1 MSITTTQPTATYDH
15 SNFPG
20 SPWEQGQAR
29 GAALAEGLVRLG
41 AKFGISFEGP
51 LHINSRG
58 EINLTVADGK
68 TYGSELADI
77 IRANSARCGAFQG
90 AHIHELNT
98 WCYMHHFNVQKML
111 EGAGV

>member
-1 MSITTTQPTATYDH
+1 MDMTTTQTAYSH
-15 SNFPG
+15 INFPG
-20 SPWEQGQAR
+20 SPWEQGQSRAH
-29 GAALAEGLVRLG
+29 ALADGLVRLG
-41 AKFGISFEGP
+41 AKFGIAFAGP

-77 IRANSARCGAFQG
+77 IRANNARCGAFPG